1 MHIPNEMLNG
11 LICPVSATL
20 AVAGIAVATYAAR
33 RSQNRPSAARF
44 AAVAALVFAAQMLNF
59 PVQDGTSGHLLGG
72 VVASS
77 LLGVPFGVLALA
89 LVVSLQSLVFA
100 DGGLLV
106 LGANVVNMAL
116 LGAGAGGLINAF
128 LLRKGLSRHLALL
141 ASAWGSVLLAAS
153 ACSIE
158 LAISG
163 TIEAGKVFPAM
174 LGIHALIGVGE
185 ALLTVVLVGAFGN
198 QRTTVGRWSFGAP
211 FLGAVLAATLLSP
224 FASSR
229 PDGLE
234 WVAEQYGVV
243 AEGAPLFVTPLADY
257 AVSMISN
264 AAVSTALAGL
274 IGVMLVAAV
283 GMVLGRFFPASQ
295 SASSVLR

>member
-11 LICPVSATL
+11 LICPVSAAL
-20 AVAGIAVATYAAR
+20 AVTGIAAAAYTAR

-44 AAVAALVFAAQMLNF
+44 AAVAALVFAVQMLNF

-72 VVASS
+72 VLASS
-77 LLGVPFGVLALA
+77 LLGIPFGVLALA
-89 LVVSLQSLVFA
+89 LVLSVQSLVFA

-116 LGAGAGGLINAF
+116 LGAGVGGLINEV
-128 LLRKGLSRHLALL
+128 LCKKGVSRHVALL
-141 ASAWGSVLLAAS
+141 ASSWVSVLLAAS

-163 TIEAGKVFPAM
+163 TIEAGKALPAM
-174 LGIHALIGVGE
+174 LGVHALIGVGE
-185 ALLTVVLVGAFGN
+185 ALLTLVLVSAFGN
-198 QRTTVGRWSFGAP
+198 PSAKAGRWDFAAP

-224 FASSR
+224 FASSH

-234 WVAEQYGVV
+234 WVAEQYGFLK
-243 AEGAPLFVTPLADY
+243 EGAPLFVTPLADY
-257 AVSMISN
+257 ALPMISN
-264 AAVSTALAGL
+264 ATLSTAFAGL
-274 IGVMLVAAV
+274 IGVALVAAA
-283 GMVLGRFFPASQ
+283 GGLLGRFVQPSSAAS
-295 SASSVLR
+295 AA